1 MAISVFISST
11 FRDLS
16 EHRAAVQGSLLEAGF
31 HPVGMESFGARPV
44 KPTAASLEEV
54 GAAEIF
60 VGIYAWRYGF
70 VPEGTS
76 ASITEQELDEARR
89 LGKPC
94 FCFVVDVAW
103 PWPEASREE
112 GSGADR
118 LRALKER
125 IDRELTRATF
135 TSPENLA
142 ARVLA
147 SLQRWER
154 AEQFSGEEP
163 HERFYGPRRN
173 VLLAPGE
180 RIGSFTG
187 RESELTAIAAT
198 LAEGQPRTFVLHG
211 LGGIGKTQIA
221 VEYFYRAAQKY
232 HSRLW
237 VSASSPS
244 SLETSLLEVARRI
257 GLDRNASAEETLPAL
272 ARWFRDTGGWLLVL
286 DDLRRFG
293 LWQQFLPVSSGHVL
307 ITTRDRGMAIDSR
320 IDGAVEVEPFDVATA
335 EKLLWG
341 RVRRRVDGS
350 SAAEAAAVRRIAET
364 VGGLPLAIEHAAV
377 YIAHMQTSFSRYL
390 SLLEARRLEVLAK
403 GNVIREVY
411 SSDVTGTWSMNLKQ
425 VEEES
430 SATMEVL
437 QLSSLL
443 ADAPIPLE
451 LFEQGA
457 PVLPAIAKAVA
468 EKGMIESVLEPAAR
482 FSLLGR
488 DIEQNTFSIHT
499 LVKETLRDPC
509 GADEARQRVKQATA
523 AMARAFPPY
532 EEAALG
538 AKFLPHVET
547 LAARAKELEANTIVS
562 LMMIEQAA
570 AFARDQ
576 GLTREAVKLYES
588 GIDVAYKVL
597 SPPDPAYG
605 MIGLFL
611 HVTGA
616 YYVLAGRWREAEELL
631 WRAVFVRLFFQDD
644 DLVHTL
650 VSLGR
655 LRFLR
660 GRPDEAEPLLERALE
675 LAERQGEAAGGLVP
689 ALAALARLSRARG
702 DVEREKALL
711 RRSLDIAD
719 QTAEGPSFEAALLR
733 CDHLLA
739 GGVPTGEVMPL
750 LLALEQQVE
759 ERFGPNH
766 PHVAEVARITSE
778 TLRSAGRL
786 EEAVAHGEK
795 AVTALTES
803 FGEHHPDIGTT
814 LATVAAAKHKLGLN
828 EEAERDARRAVDVL
842 GEHLRGPVTALADAW
857 ETLAAVSNRAKDARA
872 AAATAASIRLEIK
885 EALVPSVE
893 LEREAAEN
901 ERARGLWSRRIVTIL
916 ENLPGQAETRARL
929 TERWRGLECTLE
941 AQPEGAMLLARA
953 LLADV
958 RFRSFETADHDP
970 LALAWRL
977 SELNALATRHPANA
991 GVRNVLEEVQTVL
1004 AGLPGTPPTLR
1015 AVHDDETEGS

>member
-1 MAISVFISST
+1 MVFAAALKLP
-11 FRDLS
+11 FDL
-16 EHRAAVQGSLLEAGF
+16 L
-31 HPVGMESFGARPV
+31 PPGAFEELCLALVRR
-44 KPTAASLEEV
+44 SGYEEV
-54 GAAEIF
+54 GYPGEAGSDGGIDVSARKDGRLVCFQCKRTKRFGFADAEKEIAKLEELKDDVRPTDLVF
-60 VGIYAWRYGF
+60 VLTATVRSDVREKIRKRWVEPSRCSFWA
-70 VPEGTS
+70 S
-76 ASITEQELDEARR
+76 AELDERIRAH
-89 LGKPC
+89 
-94 FCFVVDVAW
+94 
-103 PWPEASREE
+103 PE
-112 GSGADR
+112 
-118 LRALKER
+118 LL
-125 IDRELTRATF
+125 
-135 TSPENLA
+135 
-142 ARVLA
+142 
-147 SLQRWER
+147 
-154 AEQFSGEEP
+154 EQFFGKEF

-180 RIGSFTG
+180 RIGTFTG
-187 RESELTAIAAT
+187 RESELAAIAAT
-198 LAEGQPRTFVLHG
+198 LTEGQPRTFVLHG

-221 VEYFYRAAQKY
+221 VEYFFRAAQKY

-237 VSASSPS
+237 VVASSAS

-257 GLDRNASAEETLPAL
+257 GLDRNASAEEILPAL
-272 ARWFRDTGGWLLVL
+272 ARWFRDTDGWLLVL
-286 DDLRRFG
+286 DDLRGFG

-307 ITTRDRGMAIDSR
+307 ITTRDRGMAIESR

-335 EKLLWG
+335 EKLLWR
-341 RVRRRVDGS
+341 RVQRRVDGS
-350 SAAEAAAVRRIAET
+350 SAAEAAAARRIAET
-364 VGGLPLAIEHAAV
+364 VGGLPLAIEHAAAF
-377 YIAHMQTSFSRYL
+377 IARMQTSFSRYL
-390 SLLEARRLEVLAK
+390 SLLEAGRLAVLAK
-403 GNVIREVY
+403 GSIDPEVY
-411 SSDVTGTWSMNLKQ
+411 RRTWSMNLEQ
-425 VEEES
+425 VESES

-437 QLSSLL
+437 LLSSLL

-451 LFEQGA
+451 LFVQGA

-468 EKGMIESVLEPAAR
+468 EEGMIESVLEPAAR

-488 DIEQNTFSIHT
+488 GIEQNTFSIHP
-499 LVKETLRDPC
+499 LVKETLRDRC
-509 GADEARQRVKQATA
+509 DADKARQRVKQAVA

-547 LAARAKELEANTIVS
+547 LAARASELEANTIAS
-562 LMMIEQAA
+562 LMMIQQAA
-570 AFARDQ
+570 AFARNQ

-631 WRAVFVRLFFQDD
+631 WRAVFVRLFFLDD

-655 LRFLR
+655 LRLLR

-675 LAERQGEAAGGLVP
+675 LAERQGEAAGGLIP

-711 RRSLDIAD
+711 RRALDIAD

-733 CDHLLA
+733 CNHLLA
-739 GGVPTGEVMPL
+739 GGVPAGEVIPR

-759 ERFGPNH
+759 ERFGPNDS
-766 PHVAEVARITSE
+766 HVAEVARMASE
-778 TLRSAGRL
+778 TLLSTGRF
-786 EEAVAHGEK
+786 EEAVGHGEK

-803 FGEHHPDIGTT
+803 FGERHPDIGTT
-814 LATVAAAKHKLGLN
+814 LATVAVAKHKLGLN
-828 EEAERDARRAVDVL
+828 EDAERDARRAVDVL

-857 ETLAAVSNRAKDARA
+857 ETLAAVSNRAEDARA
-872 AAATAASIRLEIK
+872 AAAAAASIRLEIK
-885 EALVPSVE
+885 EALVPSAE

-901 ERARGLWSRRIVTIL
+901 ERARGLWSRRIVTVL

-929 TERWRGLECTLE
+929 TERWRELERTLE
-941 AQPEGAMLLARA
+941 EQPEGAMLLARA

-958 RFRSFETADHDP
+958 RFRSFETADRDL
-970 LALAWRL
+970 LALARRL
-977 SELNALATRHPANA
+977 SELNAIATRHPSNA
-991 GVRNVLEEVQTVL
+991 GVRNVLEEAQTAL
-1004 AGLPGTPPTLR
+1004 AGLPGVPPTLR
-1015 AVHDDETEGS
+1015 AFHHADTGGS